1 MTVRLGGLGPGAAG
15 AADRWTWLALI
26 LLSAVGLILRLY
38 QLTRPGFLLGI
49 TEYDDGAYF
58 GSAVR
63 LVDGVAPYRDFVMV
77 QPPGITLLM
86 VPLALLAKAT
96 GSVAAFAVARV
107 LTACAAVASVPLAGL
122 LVRRKGALAVTLACG
137 VMAVYPGGINAA
149 HTVLLEPWLVLF
161 CLLGALAL
169 FEGDELTTS
178 RRRLVW
184 AGLAFGFAG
193 AIKLWAV
200 FPVLVTLA
208 LWWRRGSWRP
218 LIAYL
223 GGLAAGFCVPVVP
236 FFALAPSSFVR
247 DVVTS
252 QLSRVDVARV
262 SLSDRL
268 TNLSG
273 LAAFSHVSRALVL
286 VWCLA
291 LGAFVAGCALR
302 ASFVSRRPP
311 PRLEW
316 FALLSA
322 VLVLA
327 SFLWPPDYYLHYGWF
342 FAPFLGL
349 ALALP
354 AARLLA
360 TGRPASAGSRSGAW
374 GASMLLVGLVA
385 IVVVVAAVVQLRQ
398 ETRLSAFSPS
408 GEAQRHIAAG
418 ACVLTDNSA
427 LTIVADRFT
436 ARSAGCSAMVDAIGT
451 DYALGSGRNG
461 VTGAGRIPALQT
473 VWRTALA
480 HAQYV
485 WIACPPEAGAGCKSN
500 RRIPW
505 TPSLTAYL
513 SHHFRRIP
521 GTEALGYL
529 YVRGRPRRV

>member
-1 MTVRLGGLGPGAAG
+1 
-15 AADRWTWLALI
+15 
-26 LLSAVGLILRLY
+26 
-38 QLTRPGFLLGI
+38 
-49 TEYDDGAYF
+49 
-58 GSAVR
+58 
-63 LVDGVAPYRDFVMV
+63 
-77 QPPGITLLM
+77 
-86 VPLALLAKAT
+86 
-96 GSVAAFAVARV
+96 
-107 LTACAAVASVPLAGL
+107 
-122 LVRRKGALAVTLACG
+122 
-137 VMAVYPGGINAA
+137 MAVYPGGINAA

-161 CLLGALAL
+161 CLAGALAL

-178 RRRLVW
+178 RSRLVW

-218 LIAYL
+218 PIAYL
-223 GGLAAGFCVPVVP
+223 GGLAAGFFVPVVP

-291 LGAFVAGCALR
+291 LGAFVAGCVLR

-354 AARLLA
+354 AGRSRWSSVGSVLLI
-360 TGRPASAGSRSGAW
+360 GSA
-374 GASMLLVGLVA
+374 A
-385 IVVVVAAVVQLRQ
+385 IVIVVMAEVQLRQ
-398 ETRLSAFSPS
+398 EARLNAFSPS
-408 GEAQRHIAAG
+408 AAAQRQIVAG

-427 LTIVADRFT
+427 LTIVAGRFT

-461 VTGAGRIPALQT
+461 VTGAGRVPALQT

-485 WIACPPEAGAGCKSN
+485 WIACPPQAGAGCKSN

-505 TPSLTAYL
+505 TPSLTEYF
-513 SHHFRRIP
+513 SHHFRRVP

-529 YVRGRPRRV
+529 YRRDPPGRA